1 MAEDKLKSPILTKP
15 QSNVETV
22 VKTVVAEKP
31 INKFRLKDNFENY
44 SWTVIGLVDCDWT
57 TKAID
62 MLKEHDEKYKFI
74 PLNEEWR
81 RRLVVEF
88 ATRQVPAIFRNA
100 KYIGNYSALAA
111 YYSGSFLD
119 DSERFG

>member
-1 MAEDKLKSPILTKP
+1 MADDKLKSAILTKP
-15 QSNVETV
+15 QGNVDIA

-31 INKFRLKDNFENY
+31 VNKFRLKDNFENY
-44 SWTVIGLVDCDWT
+44 NWTVIGLADCEWT
-57 TKAID
+57 NKAIET
-62 MLKEHDEKYKFI
+62 LKNHEEKHKLI
-74 PLNEEWR
+74 LLNEEWR

-88 ATRQVPAIFRNA
+88 GTRQVPAIFRNA
-100 KYIGNYSALAA
+100 KYIGNYSALQA

>member
-1 MAEDKLKSPILTKP
+1 MAEDNTKITKP
-15 QSNVETV
+15 AVTANTTV
-22 VKTVVAEKP
+22 NATKVIKEPV
-31 INKFRLKDNFENY
+31 NKFRIKDNFENY
-44 SWTVIGLVDCDWT
+44 LWTVIGLDDCEWT
-57 TKAID
+57 KKALAI
-62 MLKEHDEKYKFI
+62 LKEHDERIKYI

-88 ATRQVPAIFRNA
+88 GTRQVPAVFRNA
-100 KYIGNYSALAA
+100 KYLGNYSVLES